1 MCGICGIYNFDYL
14 KVLEKDIYLMNEE
27 MHLRGPD
34 DSGVYIRN
42 NIGIGMKRLSIID
55 IDNGHQPMTSN
66 DGEVI
71 LVFNGEI
78 YNYIELR
85 KDLINKG
92 YQFLTSSDTE
102 VIIVMYKEYG
112 ENFVKKLNGMFAICL
127 FDKKLNKFLITRD
140 RVGIKPLFYYLDE
153 KKIVFAS
160 SINSIKKNCPN
171 IKIDNKNF
179 LLYLSLNYIPNSNS
193 IYNQINKLKPG
204 HYIKIENN
212 KVEFINYWS
221 LPKNKN
227 KINKEEF
234 DEILEELIVDS
245 IKIQSRS
252 DVEVGSMLS
261 GGIDSSLITILFAKN
276 IKTKIKSFCID
287 FKGKEQNENLDALQ
301 VSKLINSK
309 HFFKEIDNKIFFSSL
324 KKIGKLLDEPIA
336 DNAIVPSFLISEMA
350 KKNNIKVILSGA
362 GGDELFG
369 GYARHYQSFKT
380 LFCGIL
386 RLDNSF
392 SKKLSKLLPTHLRN
406 YFFKLS
412 SKSLAYASDTSGVN
426 IAHLFRIME
435 DNDQLQEQVINEIEL
450 IFKPFFNQ
458 QNINYK
464 EKLMRTDMLNY
475 LPDDVLSLLDKSTM
489 MNSIEGRVPF
499 LDHRVIEHIYTYNS
513 EIFEEKKLLKAKS
526 VLKNIFKNEIPN
538 TILKKKK
545 IGFNAPLNIWHKEN
559 YQYFRENFS
568 NNEFYRQFFKNNL
581 TDDDALSKKENI
593 GLLFSLSLFD
603 EWFKHNNA

>member
-14 KVLEKDIYLMNEE
+14 KVLEKDIQLMNEE

-55 IDNGHQPMTSN
+55 IDNGHQPMISN

-212 KVEFINYWS
+212 KIEFINYWS
-221 LPKNKN
+221 LPLNKN

-234 DEILEELIVDS
+234 DKVLEELIVDS

-309 HFFKEIDNKIFFSSL
+309 HFFKEIDNKIFFSS
-324 KKIGKLLDEPIA
+324 K
-336 DNAIVPSFLISEMA
+336 
-350 KKNNIKVILSGA
+350 
-362 GGDELFG
+362 
-369 GYARHYQSFKT
+369 
-380 LFCGIL
+380 
-386 RLDNSF
+386 
-392 SKKLSKLLPTHLRN
+392 
-406 YFFKLS
+406 
-412 SKSLAYASDTSGVN
+412 
-426 IAHLFRIME
+426 
-435 DNDQLQEQVINEIEL
+435 
-450 IFKPFFNQ
+450 
-458 QNINYK
+458 
-464 EKLMRTDMLNY
+464 
-475 LPDDVLSLLDKSTM
+475 
-489 MNSIEGRVPF
+489 
-499 LDHRVIEHIYTYNS
+499 
-513 EIFEEKKLLKAKS
+513 
-526 VLKNIFKNEIPN
+526 
-538 TILKKKK
+538 
-545 IGFNAPLNIWHKEN
+545 
-559 YQYFRENFS
+559 
-568 NNEFYRQFFKNNL
+568 
-581 TDDDALSKKENI
+581 
-593 GLLFSLSLFD
+593 
-603 EWFKHNNA
+603 